1 VDFEWDEKKAAANE
15 KKHGIPFAIAAQV
28 FLDER
33 RIEWADD
40 RNYGERRNITIGLVD
55 GIEITVAYTVRRGAL
70 RLISARKATRNE
82 REDYWSD

>member
-1 VDFEWDEKKAAANE
+1 
-15 KKHGIPFAIAAQV
+15 V

-40 RNYGERRNITIGLVD
+40 RGYGERRSIAIGLVD
-55 GIEITVAYTVRRGAL
+55 RLEITIAYTVRRGVV

-82 REDYWSD
+82 REDYWNG